1 MSDLI
6 PFSNPFAGL
15 TGLHSQLDD
24 MVNSFFS
31 GMPASTSHGIPA
43 MDVFTEDDKDLV
55 AEVQAPGF
63 NKEDIDVHVHEGIL
77 EIKGEKHDKEEQ
89 KDKKRSYVVR
99 ETNASFYRSIA
110 LPKNAD
116 SDNVKATFENGVLR
130 VTVPFKELPAP
141 KKVAITSSSKK

>member
-1 MSDLI
+1 MSDLL
-6 PFSNPFAGL
+6 PFSNPFVGL

-31 GMPASTSHGIPA
+31 GMPASPAHGIPA

-63 NKEDIDVHVHEGIL
+63 SKEDIDVHVHEGIL

-110 LPKNAD
+110 LPKNVDA
-116 SDNVKATFENGVLR
+116 DNVKAAFENGVLR
-130 VTVPFKELPAP
+130 VTIPFKELPAP
-141 KKVAITSSSKK
+141 KKIAITSSKK